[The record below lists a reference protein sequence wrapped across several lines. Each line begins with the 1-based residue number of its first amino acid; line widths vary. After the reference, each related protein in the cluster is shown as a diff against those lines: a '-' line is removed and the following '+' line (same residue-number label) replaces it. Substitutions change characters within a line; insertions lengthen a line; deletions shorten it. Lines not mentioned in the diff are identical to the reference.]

1 MGQGYNPQG
10 QGQGQGFIPN
20 NQGQGFV
27 PNNQQ
32 MGGQEGKSMGVWTQ
46 EVGGKEG
53 KPFCEM
59 PTAVKSIKIRSGN
72 VIDSIQ
78 IVCTEFM
85 GTLHGGTGG
94 KEHTWN
100 AFNGVTKILISHH
113 SHSTIGAHL
122 LAAEKD
128 VFLSDL
134 RLAPLH

>member
-1 MGQGYNPQG
+1 MYPQTGPGGLSNPYQMGQGYNPQG

-53 KPFCEM
+53 KPFCEI
-59 PTAVKSIKIRSGN
+59 PTAVKSVKIRSGN

-100 AFNGVTKILISHH
+100 AFNGVTKILISH
-113 SHSTIGAHL
+113 GDF
-122 LAAEKD
+122 KGG
-128 VFLSDL
+128 
-134 RLAPLH
+134 